1 MQNKYFVLLNQKTS
15 SNKLYKDESWQR
27 KKIGNFKKDIW
38 RIDASRM
45 LQNQG
50 IQLKVRNLNLW
61 MKNKASTEK
70 PINRSK
76 QANYDFHKIKIKR
89 MQLNIDI

>member
-15 SNKLYKDESWQR
+15 SNKLYKDEPWQR

-70 PINRSK
+70 PINRSE
-76 QANYDFHKIKIKR
+76 QANYDFHKIKR